1 GFVPPKGN
9 DTQGSNGASEVSKG
23 NNTNGNGTK
32 WPEVQPSKP
41 VITSPGSSSSLPG
54 FVPPKGNDTQGGNGA
69 SESSKGNNANGN
81 GTKWPEVQPSKP
93 VITSPGS
100 SNSMSGFMAPSVD
113 KTVSLVDKKWLQL
126 HNETIIS

>member
-1 GFVPPKGN
+1 RGN
-9 DTQGSNGASEVSKG
+9 STQGSHGASESTKG
-23 NNTNGNGTK
+23 NGSVTK

-54 FVPPKGNDTQGGNGA
+54 FVPPRGNSTQGSHGA
-69 SESSKGNNANGN
+69 SESTKGNGS

-100 SNSMSGFMAPSVD
+100 SSSMSGFTEPSVD
-113 KTVSLVDKKWLQL
+113 KTASTVDKKWLQL
-126 HNETIIS
+126 LTDTIIS